1 MIHFF
6 LGKLCKGDTLDYEHC
21 WSVKMQWFAAVI
33 VSLGLF
39 LGTLGEEESQARLLI
54 HKRILNKYLVESRDI
69 VVDYNIYNVGGSAA
83 LDVHLHDASFPD
95 EEFEVLQGLLKMKFE
110 RLGPGSNIT
119 HTVVVRPKKT
129 GYYNFT
135 AGELTY
141 LLSEETPELQIGYTT
156 EPGEAVIIPVKDFD
170 RKFSPHV
177 MDWAAFAVMT
187 LPSLGIPFLLWYS
200 SKSKYESIVKQTK
213 KH

>member
-1 MIHFF
+1 MLLKSLVLLCVFF
-6 LGKLCKGDTLDYEHC
+6 C
-21 WSVKMQWFAAVI
+21 
-33 VSLGLF
+33 VSA
-39 LGTLGEEESQARLLI
+39 EEGSQARLLI
-54 HKRILNKYLVESRDI
+54 HKRILNKYLVENRDI
-69 VVDYNIYNVGGSAA
+69 VVDYNIYNVGGSVA
-83 LDVHLHDASFPD
+83 LDILLNDAGFPD
-95 EEFEVLQGLLKMKFE
+95 EDFEVVNGLLKMKID
-110 RLGPGSNIT
+110 RLGPSNNVS

-135 AGELTY
+135 AAEVTY
-141 LLSEETPELQIGYTT
+141 LPSEETTDLQIGFST
-156 EPGEAVIIPVKDFD
+156 EPGEAAIIQVKDFD

-200 SKSKYESIVKQTK
+200 SKSKYESMVKQTK